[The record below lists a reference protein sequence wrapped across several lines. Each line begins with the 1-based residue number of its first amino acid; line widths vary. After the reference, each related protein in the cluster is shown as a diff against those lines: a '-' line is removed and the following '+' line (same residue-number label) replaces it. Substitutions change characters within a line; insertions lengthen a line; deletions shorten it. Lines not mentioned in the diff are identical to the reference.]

1 MLSKYLIQFSVEGWG
16 CVPSLYFGLR
26 PNCGRVMEVMATS
39 FKRTYARTV
48 VLIAPD
54 PTAGHCQPITLLE
67 TPIHSQASLLWCHCS
82 FLLSPGAHNVLFV
95 ASKSL
100 FLQSCGS
107 SVMKSHWSSK
117 SNFPGGSQSL
127 CQIRKLGNLLQAL
140 ELLQQCEN
148 FFVIIVLQFVDCL
161 LSGSVIGLTPHAS
174 QVSCNQSPW
183 PQGSHS

>member
-1 MLSKYLIQFSVEGWG
+1 MWKLPVGRNWLWGNPGLALMGGAMLSKYLIQFSVEGWG

-39 FKRTYARTV
+39 FKKTYARTV

-54 PTAGHCQPITLLE
+54 PTAGHCQTITLLE

-82 FLLSPGAHNVLFV
+82 FLLSPGAHSILFV

-117 SNFPGGSQSL
+117 SNFPG
-127 CQIRKLGNLLQAL
+127 
-140 ELLQQCEN
+140 
-148 FFVIIVLQFVDCL
+148 VL
-161 LSGSVIGLTPHAS
+161 
-174 QVSCNQSPW
+174 SPFARFPSW
-183 PQGSHS
+183 EICCRP